1 MKQIKKTVKSDYINP
16 IDEEIGNYKEFVNID
31 TAAEYLNHKF
41 PHQSK
46 EELKELI
53 CDENNTEAIVM
64 NEGKVIL
71 LT

>member
-1 MKQIKKTVKSDYINP
+1 MKQIEGTTKPDYINP
-16 IDEEIGNYKEFVNID
+16 IDEEIGNYKEFANID

-53 CDENNTEAIVM
+53 YDENNTEAIVM
-64 NEGKVIL
+64 IDGKVIL